1 MQNIHELTFQSV
13 ETYYPQINHE
23 NESQIF
29 YVSNVGRP
37 FDYIFYL
44 FTFWSSII
52 RVVFSLKTY
61 DSKVGRFLTNQIVY
75 KPTVIW

>member
-37 FDYIFYL
+37 FDHIFY
-44 FTFWSSII
+44 
-52 RVVFSLKTY
+52 
-61 DSKVGRFLTNQIVY
+61 
-75 KPTVIW
+75 